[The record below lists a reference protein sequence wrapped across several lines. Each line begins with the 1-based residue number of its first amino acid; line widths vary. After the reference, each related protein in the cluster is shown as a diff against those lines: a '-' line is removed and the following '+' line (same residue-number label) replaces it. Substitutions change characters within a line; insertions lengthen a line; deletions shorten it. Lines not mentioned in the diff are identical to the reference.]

1 MRTMQWP
8 IEEADLDRIVLDPRN
23 VRVRAG
29 RGDDFQEND
38 RRAMDEAIV
47 RYMVEAEN
55 VLELMNDIL
64 RDGYLDNE
72 IPVVVPEGAGM
83 VVLEGNRRLT
93 ALKLIDDPALLGPG
107 APRAERLLSRYPEH
121 GTPTR
126 IRTMVA
132 PSRDAAQPLLARLH
146 TGDSKKSWLREQQ
159 SIFFH
164 AQLDGSTTVDDLR
177 VAFPG
182 QAPKMARFIAMGEM
196 RAVIRRM
203 KYKDPVL
210 RDYVL
215 NSELKMTAFEYVY
228 RPKRLHQAL
237 GLELDRD
244 GLLANKA
251 LSSGQQRAIT
261 YILERLRTKTLN
273 TRSPELIA
281 KYEEHEQ
288 FIALI
293 EQIVAGEKQEPK
305 PVGTNR
311 EGGSLVDSS
320 GPLDADGK
328 EGAKAHA
335 STASPGDVD
344 SSEEGPGSR
353 GANRGETK
361 SRLDF
366 SGFSYAG
373 SSGGMRRRFEELR
386 TLDIKTYPN
395 AAYDLLRTVLECSIK
410 EYLRVQGAPLA
421 PAKTLG
427 PAVDALATKFS
438 KNPKMIGHINSIKRN
453 GKMSAEQY
461 AGTAFALN
469 ATNHEPDQVVG
480 HQEVHEGWDR
490 LKPILIEIVGPPRSA
505 A

>member
-1 MRTMQWP
+1 
-8 IEEADLDRIVLDPRN
+8 
-23 VRVRAG
+23 
-29 RGDDFQEND
+29 
-38 RRAMDEAIV
+38 
-47 RYMVEAEN
+47 
-55 VLELMNDIL
+55 
-64 RDGYLDNE
+64 
-72 IPVVVPEGAGM
+72 
-83 VVLEGNRRLT
+83 
-93 ALKLIDDPALLGPG
+93 
-107 APRAERLLSRYPEH
+107 
-121 GTPTR
+121 
-126 IRTMVA
+126 MVA

-182 QAPKMARFIAMGEM
+182 QVSKMARFIAMGEM
-196 RAVIRRM
+196 RAVIRRI
-203 KYKDPVL
+203 KYEDPVL

-237 GLELDRD
+237 GLEFDRD
-244 GLLANKA
+244 GLLANRT

-261 YILERLRTKTLN
+261 YILERLRSKTLN

-288 FIALI
+288 FITRI
-293 EQIVAGEKQEPK
+293 EHMVAGKQQTPK
-305 PVGTNR
+305 PADTAG
-311 EGGSLVDSS
+311 EGGLLSGDSD
-320 GPLDADGK
+320 PLDAGDR
-328 EGAKAHA
+328 EGAEVHTNT
-335 STASPGDVD
+335 SSPGDVD
-344 SSEEGPGSR
+344 SSGGNPGSR

-361 SRLDF
+361 SRLNF

-373 SSGGMRRRFEELR
+373 SSGGMRRRFEELS

-410 EYLRVQGAPLA
+410 EYLRVQGEPLA

-480 HQEVHEGWDR
+480 RQEVHEGWDR
-490 LKPILIEIVGPPRSA
+490 VKPILIEIVGPTRSTV
-505 A
+505 